1 MYAGKYRLLIFCIFL
16 LGATTGHAQK
26 KSKAQLQR
34 EKQQN
39 LEKIQEVEKILSETK
54 AKKTNT
60 LGELTALNQRII
72 EQEKLIASIRQE
84 INLLDREITENK
96 DIIDALEND
105 LEALKKEYAAMLF
118 AAQKAN
124 NGTTRLAFLFSAP
137 TFEQMIMRLR
147 YMQQYGETRALQA
160 EMITKVQEELGHQ
173 VTEIRS
179 QRTEKSAL
187 LTDVV
192 SENGRLE
199 DLKKKQNQLV
209 RSLEKEENKLKRDL
223 ERTREAIARLDRL
236 IEEVIKDEIAREAL
250 TTRTT
255 RNVSLS
261 ANFEENRNKLPWPV
275 ASGFISQKFGQQN
288 HPVLKGIKIQN
299 EGVHIQTR
307 ENEKVK
313 CVFEGQVTSVAFVP
327 AMGSAVLI
335 KHGDYF
341 TVYAGLKEVFVK
353 AGQNVVIDQE
363 IGRVSANSEGISELR
378 FQIFK
383 QMQPLDPQQWL
394 RASM

>member
-1 MYAGKYRLLIFCIFL
+1 MYAGRCRLLIFFIL
-16 LGATTGHAQK
+16 TLGVSVGYGQK
-26 KSKAQLQR
+26 KTKAQLQR

-39 LEKIQEVEKILSETK
+39 LEKIREVEKILSETS

-60 LGELTALNQRII
+60 LGALTALNQRII
-72 EQEKLIASIRQE
+72 EQEKLISSIKQE
-84 INLLDREITENK
+84 IELLDTDITENK
-96 DIIDALEND
+96 DIIEALEQD
-105 LEALKKEYAAMLF
+105 LKELKKEYAAMLF

-147 YMQQYGETRALQA
+147 YMEQYGETRALQA
-160 EMITKVQEELGHQ
+160 EMISAVRGELSSQ
-173 VTEIRS
+173 VKEIQN
-179 QRTEKSAL
+179 QRTEKNSL

-199 DLKKKQNQLV
+199 DLKNKQNKLV
-209 RSLEKEENKLKRDL
+209 KSLEKEEKKLKRDL
-223 ERTREAIARLDRL
+223 DRTREAIARLDRL
-236 IEEVIKDEIAREAL
+236 IDEVIKEELAREAL
-250 TTRTT
+250 AARNT

-261 ANFEENRNKLPWPV
+261 ATFEENRKKLPWPV
-275 ASGFISQKFGQQN
+275 ASGFITQKFGRQN
-288 HPVLKGIKIQN
+288 HPVLKGIQIDN
-299 EGVHIQTR
+299 EGVHIQTP

-327 AMGSAVLI
+327 SLGSAVLI

-353 AGQNVVIDQE
+353 AGQKVVVDQE
-363 IGRVSANSEGISELR
+363 IGQVVANSEGISELR

-383 QMQPLDPQQWL
+383 QMEPLDPQLWL